1 MPRHVTDIP
10 LVAAG
15 PGSHRTV
22 RVIRYGDPEA
32 RPKAYIHAALHA
44 DEAPG
49 LLVSHHLLGQLDAAD
64 ARGEIRGQIVV
75 VPYANPIGLSQF
87 VNGDHLGRYDLASG
101 TNFNRNWPDLSLP
114 VAEAV
119 GDALGDD
126 QQANVAAIRRV
137 MRDLLDRRVARRQI
151 DALTLTLAREAF
163 DSDLVLDLHCDDE
176 GLMHL
181 FVAPQFWP
189 DLSDLAAELGCH
201 AVFLQGETGGSTF
214 SESCSRP
221 WLRLAA
227 RFPDRPIPL
236 ACQAATVELRGFIDV
251 GDDLARSDAAAIIR
265 VLQRRGYLEGRQ
277 LLSSPAPACR
287 ATGFDACDVVRA
299 PGFGVLLY
307 HVELGEEVKRGQ
319 VIAEVVDPSATSRDQ
334 ARIAV
339 RAGTNGVVITRRLR
353 KLIAANEVLAKVAG
367 HEPLPH
373 RRGYLLED

>member
-1 MPRHVTDIP
+1 MPRQVTDIP
-10 LVAAG
+10 LAAAG
-15 PGSHRTV
+15 PGFHRTV
-22 RVIRYGDPEA
+22 RVVRYGDPDA

-49 LLVSHHLLGQLDAAD
+49 LLVSHHLLDQLDAAD

-75 VPYANPIGLSQF
+75 VPFANPIGLSQF

-101 TNFNRNWPDLSLP
+101 TNFNRNWPNLSHL

-119 GDALGDD
+119 GDALGNDP
-126 QQANVAAIRRV
+126 QANVAVIRRAIR
-137 MRDLLDRRVARRQI
+137 DILDRRVARRPI
-151 DALTLTLAREAF
+151 DSLTLLLAREAF

-189 DLSDLAAELGCH
+189 DLSDLAAELGCR
-201 AVFLQGETGGSTF
+201 AVFLQAETGGSTF
-214 SESCSRP
+214 SEACSAP
-221 WLRLAA
+221 WLALAA

-251 GDDLARSDAAAIIR
+251 GDDLARADAAAMLR
-265 VLQRRGYLEGRQ
+265 ALKRRGYLE
-277 LLSSPAPACR
+277 SSESLPIPEPACA

-307 HVELGEEVKRGQ
+307 HVELGEEVKQGQ
-319 VIAEVVDPSATSRDQ
+319 VIAEVVDPGAQ
-334 ARIAV
+334 ARTAV
-339 RAGTNGVVITRRLR
+339 TTATDGVVVTRRLR

-367 HEPLPH
+367 REPLPH